1 MLEVRKEYKFCLTK
15 NQLFQF
21 KNYFKNNLTI
31 LYPERQISSLYMDT
45 LDFMLYKNSLLV
57 DIEKYKYRFRKN
69 TDGIIDLEIKLNN
82 QNGKFKFKE
91 NTKFKTFQE
100 IKYSIY
106 DKKILYPALLVNYKR
121 QYFNIDGHVRI
132 TLDNDINFTSTPNR
146 SLNKISVKEEMFI
159 LEYKI
164 LNKNFFDI
172 ENYFVN
178 NPVTY
183 SKYNK
188 GIEKV
193 YKIS

>member
-1 MLEVRKEYKFCLTK
+1 LKGISLNLIFYIL
-15 NQLFQF
+15 
-21 KNYFKNNLTI
+21 LTI
-31 LYPERQISSLYMDT
+31 
-45 LDFMLYKNSLLV
+45 
-57 DIEKYKYRFRKN
+57 
-69 TDGIIDLEIKLNN
+69 
-82 QNGKFKFKE
+82 
-91 NTKFKTFQE
+91 
-100 IKYSIY
+100 
-106 DKKILYPALLVNYKR
+106 KK
-121 QYFNIDGHVRI
+121 
-132 TLDNDINFTSTPNR
+132 INFTSTPNR
-146 SLNKISVKEEMFI
+146 SLNKINAKEEMFI